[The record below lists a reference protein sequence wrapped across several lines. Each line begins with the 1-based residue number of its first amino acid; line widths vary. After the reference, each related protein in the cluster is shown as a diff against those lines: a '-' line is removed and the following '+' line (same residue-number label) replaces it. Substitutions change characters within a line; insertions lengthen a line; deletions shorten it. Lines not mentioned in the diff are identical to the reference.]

1 MKLLHVDSSI
11 LGPGSVSRQLSEAV
25 VAAERAAH
33 DTLEVIRLDLAVQ
46 PIGHLS
52 GQHLAAAQGAAPET
66 PALADD
72 VAAGNDA
79 LEAFLAADIVVV
91 GAPMYNF
98 SIPSQLKA
106 WIDRLAV
113 AGRTFRYTEKGP
125 QGLAGGKRVI
135 VASSRGGFYGPETGM
150 SALDHQETYLRG
162 IFNFFGITDIEFI
175 RAEGVALGEDSRNRA
190 IASARADI
198 QKRVSAQKLAA

>member
-11 LGPGSVSRQLSEAV
+11 LGPASVSRQLSAAI
-25 VAAERAAH
+25 VAAEQAAIPG
-33 DTLEVIRLDLAVQ
+33 LEVVRLDLATQ
-46 PIGHLS
+46 ALGHLT
-52 GQHLAAAQGAAPET
+52 GRHLAAAQGAAAET

-72 VAAGNDA
+72 LAAGNDA
-79 LEAFLAADIVVV
+79 LESFLAADIIVV

-113 AGRTFRYTEKGP
+113 AGRTFRYTENGP

-135 VASSRGGFYGPETGM
+135 VASSRGGFYGAETALA
-150 SALDHQETYLRG
+150 ALDHQENYLRG
-162 IFNFFGITDIEFI
+162 VFGFFGIPDVTFI
-175 RAEGVALGEDSRNRA
+175 RAEGLALGETQRNQA
-190 IASARADI
+190 IAAARAEI
-198 QKRVSAQKLAA
+198 QKLAA